1 MFLLWLINIAV
12 RRDNAHIQFID
23 SNPDPE
29 PVPVNPIPDC
39 ASDMFARL
47 PCWDFFYTPN
57 NSAAVDVRWVVSDG
71 GGVGWCLGLR
81 SWREDGL
88 PGRLLVRSSNNTGC
102 LTINAIHSHITLPSR
117 AS

>member
-47 PCWDFFYTPN
+47 PCWDFFYSPN
-57 NSAAVDVRWVVSDG
+57 NSAAVDVRWVGFRWWRGWSALG
-71 GGVGWCLGLR
+71 TAINLGEGRRYARQAPGV
-81 SWREDGL
+81 
-88 PGRLLVRSSNNTGC
+88 
-102 LTINAIHSHITLPSR
+102 IFH
-117 AS
+117 

>member
-47 PCWDFFYTPN
+47 PCWDFFYSPN
-57 NSAAVDVRWVVSDG
+57 NRAAVDVRWVCFRWWR
-71 GGVGWCLGLR
+71 GVWDSNQ
-81 SWREDGL
+81 SWKGKTVCQAGSGAL
-88 PGRLLVRSSNNTGC
+88 F
-102 LTINAIHSHITLPSR
+102 
-117 AS
+117 